1 MVAEAGEKTSGPFSW
16 ANLVLARDQIGRARL
31 PFSGAGRGGEKI
43 DEKVAVSTTVQRG
56 IARAMRNIVHL
67 SSIRG
72 LRARSPRRRGG
83 TGTDRNTEAYTNAYT
98 DTYIYAYTYAYT
110 YTYTYAYADADAD
123 ATECMLTIQFVIG
136 SRSGHK
142 RGFVRA

>member
-43 DEKVAVSTTVQRG
+43 DEKVAVSAIVQGG
-56 IARAMRNIVHL
+56 IARAMRNVVHL

-98 DTYIYAYTYAYT
+98 DTFTFTFT
-110 YTYTYAYADADAD
+110 YTFTYAYADA
-123 ATECMLTIQFVIG
+123 TECMFTIQFVIG